1 MLIEYKSKRSNL
13 SKLKQWEINEKNV
26 NTLFQ
31 RGIQRLEM
39 RRIRGVSEVKAE
51 ADRKIHRKA
60 ETLAAEICKFDG
72 SIYSEDKNVIYLP
85 KAEHACLS
93 KLLEKT
99 LVNFCHA
106 TNIRLYMMARL
117 LRKQLG
123 VYYTS
128 VSTARIRQLISA
140 IEHTRSKEV
149 LLWKD

>member
-123 VYYTS
+123 VYYTN

>member
-60 ETLAAEICKFDG
+60 ATLAAEICKFDG

-123 VYYTS
+123 VYYTN